1 MAGVFASFLCSQF
14 VNTSIQV
21 PLLFS
26 ILQSQIKSTPFI
38 LFVCDKLLPLST
50 WNMIATAEQQDQVQ
64 LRLLKVFAEM
74 CAFCGPIE
82 NASSRTEAIYTVLLV
97 SEFSNQVE

>member
-1 MAGVFASFLCSQF
+1 
-14 VNTSIQV
+14 
-21 PLLFS
+21 
-26 ILQSQIKSTPFI
+26 
-38 LFVCDKLLPLST
+38 
-50 WNMIATAEQQDQVQ
+50 MIATAEQQDQVQ

-97 SEFSNQVE
+97 REFSNQVE